1 MTEINVIKVFEDRQ
15 QKVELTIQNMKDLFE
30 MKNII
35 GGNNIIIQADG
46 TLLIRHYVGFIQ
58 LNKTRLLVYPKISIG
73 LDVEEEYEKSFEI
86 LTKMLM
92 HSGFLSVKKIP
103 EAQNIT
109 KFQNDLMELY
119 ISIFADELKV
129 QFQRDINRG
138 YNNQLEN
145 QSFIKGKVD
154 FNETIKHNSF
164 KKHLHYVRYDEF
176 NENTL
181 INRIFKTVIQILIVK
196 TKVKQNKIKLKQIL
210 LWLEDVSELR
220 IDKDIWNKVI
230 FTRQNKKYKSAFNM
244 AKLFYYNSS
253 PIIKDGNIS
262 ALSFLIPVN
271 QVFEMYLFKL
281 LDENGM
287 SDYQIKFQGPID
299 YLAEKEG
306 KKFLK
311 MKPDITLIKNAKV
324 SKVID
329 AKYKIITDIDEKI
342 LVAQGDVY
350 QMLAYSVRYQ
360 CDDIYLIYPKSLAD
374 SQDGIITSFTISNYD
389 KTVKIRIIKVD
400 LEDDPK
406 IVGKKLI
413 KLVDRVEE

>member
-1 MTEINVIKVFEDRQ
+1 MTEMNVIKVFEDRH
-15 QKVELTIQNMKDLFE
+15 QKVKLTNQNMKDLID
-30 MKNII
+30 MKSII
-35 GGNNIIIQADG
+35 GENNIIIQADG
-46 TLLIRHYVGFIQ
+46 RLLIRHFVGFVQ

-73 LDVEEEYEKSFEI
+73 TDVEEYEKSFQI
-86 LTKMLM
+86 LTKMLIF
-92 HSGFLSVKKIP
+92 SGFLSVKKIP
-103 EAQNIT
+103 EAQNIA
-109 KFQNDLMELY
+109 KYQNDLMELY
-119 ISIFADELKV
+119 ISIFTDELIV

-154 FNETIKHNSF
+154 FNETIKYNNF

-220 IDKDIWNKVI
+220 IDKDIWSKVI
-230 FTRQNKKYKSAFNM
+230 FTRQNKKYEPAFNM

-253 PIIKDGNIS
+253 PSIKDGNIS
-262 ALSFLIPVN
+262 ALSFLVPVN

-281 LDENGM
+281 LGEGGM
-287 SDYQIKFQGPID
+287 NEYQIKFQGPID
-299 YLAEKEG
+299 YLAKKGG
-306 KKFLK
+306 KKFLQ
-311 MKPDITLIKNAKV
+311 MKPDITLIKNSKV

-329 AKYKIITDIDEKI
+329 AKYKIVTDIDEKI

-360 CDDIYLIYPKSLAD
+360 CDDIYLVYPKPLSD
-374 SQDGIITSFTISNYD
+374 SQDGIIASFTIANYD
-389 KTVKIRIIKVD
+389 KTVKIRIIKVN

-406 IVGKKLI
+406 IASRKLFELFDKI
-413 KLVDRVEE
+413 GY

>member
-1 MTEINVIKVFEDRQ
+1 MTEMNVIKVFEDRQ
-15 QKVELTIQNMKDLFE
+15 QKVKLTNQNMKDLIE
-30 MKNII
+30 MNSII
-35 GGNNIIIQADG
+35 GENNIIIQADG
-46 TLLIRHYVGFIQ
+46 RLLIRHFVGFVQ
-58 LNKTRLLVYPKISIG
+58 LNKTRLLVYPKISIDT
-73 LDVEEEYEKSFEI
+73 DVEEYEKSFQI
-86 LTKMLM
+86 LTKMLIY
-92 HSGFLSVKKIP
+92 SGFLNVKKIP
-103 EAQNIT
+103 EAQNIA
-109 KFQNDLMELY
+109 KYQNDLMELY
-119 ISIFADELKV
+119 ISIFTDELTV

-220 IDKDIWNKVI
+220 IDKDIWSKVI
-230 FTRQNKKYKSAFNM
+230 FTRQNKKYEPAFNM
-244 AKLFYYNSS
+244 AKLFYYNAS

-262 ALSFLIPVN
+262 TLSFLVPVN

-281 LDENGM
+281 LSESGM
-287 SDYQIKFQGPID
+287 NEYQIKFQGPID
-299 YLAEKEG
+299 YLAKKEG
-306 KKFLK
+306 KKFLQ
-311 MKPDITLIKNAKV
+311 MKPDITLIKNSKV

-329 AKYKIITDIDEKI
+329 AKYKIVTDIDEKI

-360 CDDIYLIYPKSLAD
+360 CDDIYLVYPKPLSD
-374 SQDGIITSFTISNYD
+374 SQDGIITSFTIANYD
-389 KTVKIRIIKVD
+389 KTVKIRIIKVN

-406 IVGKKLI
+406 IASRKLFE
-413 KLVDRVEE
+413 LVDKIGD